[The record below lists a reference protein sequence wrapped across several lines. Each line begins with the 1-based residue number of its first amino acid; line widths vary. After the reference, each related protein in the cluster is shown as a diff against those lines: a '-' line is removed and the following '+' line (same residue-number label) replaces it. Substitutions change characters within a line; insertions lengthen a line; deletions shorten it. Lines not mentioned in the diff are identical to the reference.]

1 MRYRLVIFDFDGTLA
16 DSFPWFVAT
25 INTVADRYGFRRI
38 EEGELDLLRGYS
50 AREMVRHLGIPS
62 WKLPLIAGHIRKL
75 KARDRGAIGLFPGVG
90 ALLRQLAEGGV
101 VLAIV
106 SSNAEENVRQIL
118 GPELA
123 PLIRHYA
130 CGASLFGKAAGFKKV
145 LRMCSIRP
153 GEALCVGDELRDLE
167 AAREAG
173 IPFGAVT
180 WGYTTAEALGA
191 HGPQILFTR
200 VEEVAEAVVGRG
212 GGPGERGA
220 RSLTAPA

>member
-25 INTVADRYGFRRI
+25 INTVADRYRFRRI
-38 EEGELDLLRGYS
+38 EDGELDRLRGYS

-62 WKLPLIAGHIRKL
+62 WKLPLIASHIRKL

-90 ALLRQLAEGGV
+90 ALLGQLSDRGV

-106 SSNAEENVRQIL
+106 SSNSEENVRQIL
-118 GPELA
+118 GPEGA
-123 PLIRHYA
+123 ASIRYYA
-130 CGASLFGKAAGFKKV
+130 CGASLFGKKAGFRKV
-145 LRMCSIRP
+145 LRKCGVRP

-167 AAREAG
+167 AAREVG

-180 WGYTTAEALGA
+180 WGYTTAEALSA
-191 HGPQILFTR
+191 QAPEALFER
-200 VEEVAEAVVGRG
+200 VEQIAEAVLGRE
-212 GGPGERGA
+212 GEPDEREA
-220 RSLTAPA
+220 RPFTAPA